1 MSLRIFHV
9 IFIVVS
15 VILSLF
21 VAVWSVR
28 EYQATHSVAALVL
41 GGVFVIAGGAM
52 VEYGRRW
59 FRKLKELS

>member
-1 MSLRIFHV
+1 MSLRVFHV
-9 IFIVVS
+9 VFIAVS

-28 EYQATHSVAALVL
+28 EYQATGSVGALIL
-41 GGVFVIAGGAM
+41 GFVFLIAGGAM

-59 FRKLKELS
+59 FHKLKELS

>member
-1 MSLRIFHV
+1 MSLRVFHV
-9 IFIVVS
+9 IFIAVS

-28 EYQATHSVAALVL
+28 EYQATGSTAALLL
-41 GGVFVIAGGAM
+41 GFVFLIAGGAM

-59 FRKLKELS
+59 FHKLKELS